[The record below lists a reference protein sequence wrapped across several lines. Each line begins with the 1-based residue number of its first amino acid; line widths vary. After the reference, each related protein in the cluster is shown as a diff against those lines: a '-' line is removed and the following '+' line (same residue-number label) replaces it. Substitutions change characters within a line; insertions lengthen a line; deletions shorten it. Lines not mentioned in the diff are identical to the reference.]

1 MRFLTLFILYIFIFS
16 KSFSQSSANSETT
29 NAIFERVDVEATF
42 PGGIDEWRHFLERN
56 LNPNVPL
63 DNGAPCG
70 KYTVYVQFI
79 VDKDGRVSDIKPLTH
94 EGFGMEQEVVRIM
107 KESGLWDPAMMKG
120 KPVKAYRKQPVTFM
134 VEQEGFN
141 IISKTP
147 YVLYTKT
154 DNELTI
160 EVDDLKAENMD
171 VTISEGT
178 IARMGNGNFV
188 ARVSKTGRVTI
199 TVHNKKEKGKEKDVA
214 VVSFEVM
221 KPTTAKAGSN

>member
-1 MRFLTLFILYIFIFS
+1 MHLTFTLIALFILIS
-16 KSFSQSSANSETT
+16 PKSFSQPAAGTDTT
-29 NAIFERVDVEATF
+29 KGTFERVDVEATF
-42 PGGIDEWRHFLERN
+42 PGGIDEWRHFVERN
-56 LNPNVPL
+56 LNPSVPV

-94 EGFGMEQEVVRIM
+94 LGFGMEQEVVRIM
-107 KESGLWDPAMMKG
+107 KESGSWDPAMMKG

-134 VEQEGFN
+134 VEQEGFT

-147 YVLYTKT
+147 YVRYTKT

-160 EVDDLKAENMD
+160 NVDDLKAENME
-171 VTISEGT
+171 VTISEGS
-178 IARMGNGNFV
+178 IARQGNGNFV

-199 TVHNKKEKGKEKDVA
+199 TVHNKKGKRQA
-214 VVSFEVM
+214 IGAASFEVM
-221 KPTTAKAGSN
+221 KQPGTKDGSN

>member
-1 MRFLTLFILYIFIFS
+1 MRLSSAAFILLLLVCS
-16 KSFSQSSANSETT
+16 KLFSQAPIESDTIKGT
-29 NAIFERVDVEATF
+29 FERVETEATF

-56 LNPNVPL
+56 LNPAVPV

-94 EGFGMEQEVVRIM
+94 LGYGMEQEVVRIM
-107 KESGLWDPAMMKG
+107 KESGSWDPAVMKG

-141 IISKTP
+141 IASKTP

-160 EVDDLKAENMD
+160 DVEDLKAENME

-178 IARMGNGNFV
+178 INRQVNGNFV
-188 ARVSKTGRVTI
+188 ARVTKTGRVTI
-199 TVHNKKEKGKEKDVA
+199 TVHNKKGKRKEIGA
-214 VVSFEVM
+214 ASFEVL
-221 KPTTAKAGSN
+221 KQPGAKDGSN

>member
-1 MRFLTLFILYIFIFS
+1 MLFRTVLFS
-16 KSFSQSSANSETT
+16 LMLLISSNSFSQPSGGSDTT
-29 NAIFERVDVEATF
+29 KAIFERVDVEATF

-56 LNPNVPL
+56 LNPNVPV

-79 VDKDGRVSDIKPLTH
+79 VDKEGRVSDIKPLTNL
-94 EGFGMEQEVVRIM
+94 GFGMEREVVRIM
-107 KESGLWDPAMMKG
+107 KESGAWDPAMMKG
-120 KPVKAYRKQPVTFM
+120 KPVKAYRKQPVTFV
-134 VEQEGFN
+134 VEQDGFS

-160 EVDDLKAENMD
+160 EVDDLKAENME

-178 IARMGNGNFV
+178 IARLGNGNFV
-188 ARVSKTGRVTI
+188 ARVSKPGRVTI
-199 TVHNKKEKGKEKDVA
+199 TVQNKNGKRQEVGA
-214 VVSFEVM
+214 ASFEVM
-221 KPTTAKAGSN
+221 NEKR